1 MSSRKLPTFFSNKFR
16 IFYLISLIFLE
27 FSFLQSDKCG
37 SMIHFHSPIFRYPVW
52 IAPFVEGAV
61 FVVVVALFLSKSS
74 IHQCVTSSI
83 FSHCFHW
90 FSLVLFFL
98 NIMLFFYYYVSVRQL
113 EIWDGNNT
121 SIFFILQSYCSF
133 QDFFFLLLFL
143 LYIVEDFLF
152 KSCDE
157 FCLKFYGGVHWI
169 YRLLCIVWILWLFS
183 QYKS

>member
-1 MSSRKLPTFFSNKFR
+1 MWIHDPFSFTYIQISSLNSTICWRCCFCCCCGTFFVKIKYPSVCNFIY
-16 IFYLISLIFLE
+16 IFTLFPLIFSG
-27 FSFLQSDKCG
+27 F
-37 SMIHFHSPIFRYPVW
+37 
-52 IAPFVEGAV
+52 
-61 FVVVVALFLSKSS
+61 
-74 IHQCVTSSI
+74 I
-83 FSHCFHW
+83 FSQYYA
-90 FSLVLFFL
+90 
-98 NIMLFFYYYVSVRQL
+98 IFYYYVSVRQL

-133 QDFFFLLLFL
+133 QDFFLLLFL

-169 YRLLCIVWILWLFS
+169 YRLLWIVWILWLFS

>member
-37 SMIHFHSPIFRYPVW
+37 PMIHFHSPIFRYPVW

-98 NIMLFFYYYVSVRQL
+98 NIMLLFYYYVSVRQL

-133 QDFFFLLLFL
+133 QDFFFT
-143 LYIVEDFLF
+143 VV
-152 KSCDE
+152 SP
-157 FCLKFYGGVHWI
+157 I
-169 YRLLCIVWILWLFS
+169 YSWRFSLQILWWILFEILWGCALNLQIVVHSMDIMVVFTI
-183 QYKS
+183 